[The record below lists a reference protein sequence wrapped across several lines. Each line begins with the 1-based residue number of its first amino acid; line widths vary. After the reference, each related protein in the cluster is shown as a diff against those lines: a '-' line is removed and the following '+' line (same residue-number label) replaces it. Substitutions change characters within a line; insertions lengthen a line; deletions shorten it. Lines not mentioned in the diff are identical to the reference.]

1 MTQRNYYEMQ
11 LRMVMDKMY
20 EQEICLRNTTDIFMQ
35 IDISVRIAGLRK
47 EREQLMETLRN
58 M

>member
-35 IDISVRIAGLRK
+35 IDINIRLAGLRR
-47 EREQLMETLRN
+47 EREQLMNTLKN

>member
-20 EQEICLRNTTDIFMQ
+20 EQEICSRNTTDIFMQ
-35 IDISVRIAGLRK
+35 IDINIRLAGLRR
-47 EREQLMETLRN
+47 EREQLMNTLKN

>member
-1 MTQRNYYEMQ
+1 MSQRNYYEMQ

-20 EQEICLRNTTDIFMQ
+20 EQEVCLRNTTDIFMQ

>member
-1 MTQRNYYEMQ
+1 MSKRNFYEMQ

-20 EQEICLRNTTDIFMQ
+20 EQEVCLRNTTDIFTQ
-35 IDISVRIAGLRK
+35 LGIRVRIAGLEK
-47 EREQLMETLRN
+47 ERKQLMETLRN